1 MIIRVYLII
10 FFALRI
16 KIQSDMLLICFKTHN
31 MRHKKPIVESND
43 EKHKKWR
50 ETPQQSIIKIL
61 A

>member
-31 MRHKKPIVESND
+31 MKNKKPIVESND
-43 EKHKKWR
+43 ENIRNGEKR
-50 ETPQQSIIKIL
+50 RSNL
-61 A
+61 